1 MTTAPESEPNWNIP
15 QNKTAIDEI
24 LNSVERPQIVYKHSY
39 RCSISL
45 LSKQSL
51 DSGIEQL
58 REVADAH
65 LVDVVSM
72 RDLSDYVAEKTG
84 IRHESPQVLLLNRGT
99 PYWSASHGGVRF
111 KGLRDAVHEL
121 TAEE

>member
-1 MTTAPESEPNWNIP
+1 MTTAPVSEPNWNIP
-15 QNKTAIDEI
+15 QNRTAIDEI
-24 LNSVERPQIVYKHSY
+24 LNSVDRPQIVYKHSY

-51 DSGIEQL
+51 DSGIEEL
-58 REVADAH
+58 REVADVH

-84 IRHESPQVLLLNRGT
+84 VRHESPQVLLLNRGT

-111 KGLRDAVHEL
+111 KALRDAAYEL
-121 TAEE
+121 AGKD

>member
-39 RCSISL
+39 RCSISM
-45 LSKQSL
+45 LSKRSL
-51 DSGIEQL
+51 DSGIEEL
-58 REVADAH
+58 SEVADAH

-72 RDLSDYVAEKTG
+72 RELSDYVAEKTG
-84 IRHESPQVLLLNRGT
+84 IRHESPQVLLLSRGT
-99 PYWSASHGGVRF
+99 PYWSASHGGVRL
-111 KGLRDAVHEL
+111 KALQDAVYEL
-121 TAEE
+121 AGKD